1 MPRRRAGWPVSVRRK
16 TVSKINHVS
25 RRRFDAQARMN
36 RQRVRERAAAAAD
49 RHDLTQVQ
57 ERDR

>member
-1 MPRRRAGWPVSVRRK
+1 MAKV
-16 TVSKINHVS
+16 NHVS

-49 RHDLTQVQ
+49 RQDLTRVQ
-57 ERDR
+57 EHDR

>member
-1 MPRRRAGWPVSVRRK
+1 MAKV
-16 TVSKINHVS
+16 NYVS

-36 RQRVRERAAAAAD
+36 RQRVRERAAAAD
-49 RHDLTQVQ
+49 RHNLTHVQ

>member
-1 MPRRRAGWPVSVRRK
+1 M
-16 TVSKINHVS
+16 SKIDHVS

-49 RHDLTQVQ
+49 RQDLTQVQ